1 MKAMVS
7 CMSLGELPITPG
19 TANSSAWLLCLA
31 CIAFCRQLHAGPCN
45 CWRDSCAQHLCVFC
59 RLGPNPDNPNQQ
71 LIDEQGNP
79 IDEFPH
85 RTAKTAKRLPAG
97 AEAGRDANPQP
108 AHALASMGSSWSL
121 GRGVPLLE
129 GLRRRVQ
136 GLLQGPGQ
144 GQAHEA

>member
-1 MKAMVS
+1 
-7 CMSLGELPITPG
+7 MS
-19 TANSSAWLLCLA
+19 
-31 CIAFCRQLHAGPCN
+31 HAGPCN
-45 CWRDSCAQHLCVFC
+45 CCHDSCATLLCVFC

-85 RTAKTAKRLPAG
+85 RTAKTGKRLPTG
-97 AEAGRDANPQP
+97 GEAGRDPNPQP
-108 AHALASMGSSWSL
+108 AHALASVGSSWSL

-129 GLRRRVQ
+129 GLSRRFQ

-144 GQAHEA
+144 GQAQGA

>member
-1 MKAMVS
+1 MLMLK
-7 CMSLGELPITPG
+7 
-19 TANSSAWLLCLA
+19 TAVMG
-31 CIAFCRQLHAGPCN
+31 R
-45 CWRDSCAQHLCVFC
+45 CAKSWGVPC

-85 RTAKTAKRLPAG
+85 RTAKTAKRLPADAG
-97 AEAGRDANPQP
+97 AGRDPNPQP
-108 AHALASMGSSWSL
+108 AHALASLGSSWSL

-129 GLRRRVQ
+129 GLRRQFQ

-144 GQAHEA
+144 GQAQGGMSRSAWLAQVLASSVL